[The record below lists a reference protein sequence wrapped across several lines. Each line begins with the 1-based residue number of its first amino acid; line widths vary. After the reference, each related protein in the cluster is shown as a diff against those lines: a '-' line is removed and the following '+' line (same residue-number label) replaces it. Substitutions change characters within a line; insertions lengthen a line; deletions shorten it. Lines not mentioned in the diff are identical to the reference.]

1 MSIKTIWATIQTAV
15 TAAGAWLGAFL
26 GGTDSLLYA
35 IVAFTIIDYAT
46 GVLAAINA
54 HKLSSSVG
62 FRGIARKVLIFA
74 LIGLAHL
81 LDVHVLGTPGVLRT
95 ATIFFYLSNEGIS
108 ILENA
113 SLLGLPIPSGLRRAL
128 DVIKQRGEAQP
139 EEETADTAGS
149 GSAVPA
155 GDKSGVNYPVP
166 TPRTDTTAEQ
176 TYRPRHAGPEE
187 LEQP

>member
-1 MSIKTIWATIQTAV
+1 MNIKAIWTGIQSVITAI
-15 TAAGAWLGAFL
+15 GAWLGAFL
-26 GGTDSLLYA
+26 GGADSLLYA

-62 FRGIARKVLIFA
+62 FRGIARKILIFA

-108 ILENA
+108 ILENVG
-113 SLLGLPIPSGLRRAL
+113 LLGLPIPGGLRQAL
-128 DVIKQRGEAQP
+128 DVIKQTGQNQPALKTSSTPPAQASSP
-139 EEETADTAGS
+139 
-149 GSAVPA
+149 
-155 GDKSGVNYPVP
+155 DKYSPP
-166 TPRTDTTAEQ
+166 TPQAGQ
-176 TYRPRHAGPEE
+176 INPSKYLPQHALPDEIE
-187 LEQP
+187 KP

>member
-1 MSIKTIWATIQTAV
+1 MSIKTIWTLFQGAITAI
-15 TAAGAWLGAFL
+15 GAWLGAFL

-46 GVLAAINA
+46 GILAAINA
-54 HKLSSSVG
+54 HRLSSSVG
-62 FRGIARKVLIFA
+62 FRGIARKILIFA

-113 SLLGLPIPSGLRRAL
+113 GLLGLPIPNGLRQAL
-128 DVIKQRGEAQP
+128 DVIKQTGQNQP
-139 EEETADTAGS
+139 ALKTSSPPAKASSPDKYSPPIPHADQTSPGKYLPQHALPDETEK
-149 GSAVPA
+149 P
-155 GDKSGVNYPVP
+155 
-166 TPRTDTTAEQ
+166 
-176 TYRPRHAGPEE
+176 
-187 LEQP
+187 

>member
-1 MSIKTIWATIQTAV
+1 MSIKTIWATIQATV
-15 TAAGAWLGAFL
+15 TGIGAWMGAFL
-26 GGTDSLLYA
+26 GGADSLLYA

-46 GVLAAINA
+46 GVLAAINS

-62 FRGIARKVLIFA
+62 FCGIARKVLIFA

-113 SLLGLPIPSGLRRAL
+113 GLLGLPIPNGLRRAL
-128 DVIKQRGEAQP
+128 DVIKQRDDTQP
-139 EEETADTAGS
+139 EAETADAAGS

-155 GDKSGVNYPVP
+155 GGGTGVNYPAP
-166 TPRTDTTAEQ
+166 TPRTGTTKPG
-176 TYRPRHAGPEE
+176 YRPRHASPD
-187 LEQP
+187 

>member
-1 MSIKTIWATIQTAV
+1 MNIKAIWTGIQSVITAI
-15 TAAGAWLGAFL
+15 GAWLGAFL
-26 GGTDSLLYA
+26 GGADSLLYA

-62 FRGIARKVLIFA
+62 FRGIARKILIFA

-113 SLLGLPIPSGLRRAL
+113 GLLGLPIPNGLRQAL
-128 DVIKQRGEAQP
+128 DVIKKRGETQP
-139 EEETADTAGS
+139 EEETIGVAGNGSAIPAGS
-149 GSAVPA
+149 ATR
-155 GDKSGVNYPVP
+155 VNYPVP
-166 TPRTDTTAEQ
+166 TPRTDTAKPN
-176 TYRPRHAGPEE
+176 YVPHHADPDG

>member
-1 MSIKTIWATIQTAV
+1 MSIKSIWVPIQGVITAV
-15 TAAGAWLGAFL
+15 GAWLGAFL

-54 HKLSSSVG
+54 HKLSSSVR
-62 FRGIARKVLIFA
+62 FRGIASKIIIFA

-113 SLLGLPIPSGLRRAL
+113 GLLGLPIPGGLKQAL
-128 DVIKQRGEAQP
+128 DTIKQTGQNQP
-139 EEETADTAGS
+139 ALKTSSTP
-149 GSAVPA
+149 PA
-155 GDKSGVNYPVP
+155 RASSPDNYSPP
-166 TPRTDTTAEQ
+166 IP
-176 TYRPRHAGPEE
+176 HAGQINPGKYLPQHALPDETE
-187 LEQP
+187 KP

>member
-1 MSIKTIWATIQTAV
+1 MNIKAIWAAIQ
-15 TAAGAWLGAFL
+15 AAITGIGAWLGAFL

-35 IVAFTIIDYAT
+35 IVAFTVIDYLT

-81 LDVHVLGTPGVLRT
+81 LDVHILGTPGVLRT

-113 SLLGLPIPSGLRRAL
+113 GLLGLPIPSGLRRAL
-128 DVIKQRGEAQP
+128 DVIKQRGDTQP
-139 EEETADTAGS
+139 EEETAHAAGS
-149 GSAVPA
+149 GSTVPA
-155 GDKSGVNYPVP
+155 GGGSGVNYPVP
-166 TPRTDTTAEQ
+166 TPRTGTTKPG
-176 TYRPRHAGPEE
+176 YRPRHASPDEPEK
-187 LEQP
+187 P

>member
-1 MSIKTIWATIQTAV
+1 MNIKAIWTSIQGVITAI
-15 TAAGAWLGAFL
+15 GAWLGAFL

-35 IVAFTIIDYAT
+35 IVGFTIIDYAT

-62 FRGIARKVLIFA
+62 FRGIARKIIIFA

-108 ILENA
+108 VLENA
-113 SLLGLPIPSGLRRAL
+113 ALLGLPIPGGLQQAL
-128 DVIKQRGEAQP
+128 DTIKQTGQNQP
-139 EEETADTAGS
+139 ALKTSSPPAKASSPDKYSPPIPQADQINPGKYLPQHALPNETEK
-149 GSAVPA
+149 P
-155 GDKSGVNYPVP
+155 
-166 TPRTDTTAEQ
+166 
-176 TYRPRHAGPEE
+176 
-187 LEQP
+187 

>member
-1 MSIKTIWATIQTAV
+1 MSIKTIWAAIQ
-15 TAAGAWLGAFL
+15 AAITGIGAWLGAFL

-46 GVLAAINA
+46 GVLVAINN

-113 SLLGLPIPSGLRRAL
+113 GLLGLPIPSGLRRAL
-128 DVIKQRGEAQP
+128 DVIKQRSDDQVEPKA
-139 EEETADTAGS
+139 ADAAGS

-155 GDKSGVNYPVP
+155 GDRSGVNYPVP
-166 TPRTDTTAEQ
+166 TPRTGTTKPG
-176 TYRPRHAGPEE
+176 YRPRHASPDEPEK
-187 LEQP
+187 P

>member
-1 MSIKTIWATIQTAV
+1 MLFQGAMTAI
-15 TAAGAWLGAFL
+15 GAWLGAFL
-26 GGTDSLLYA
+26 GGADSLLYA

-62 FRGIARKVLIFA
+62 FRGIARKILIFA

-108 ILENA
+108 VLENA
-113 SLLGLPIPSGLRRAL
+113 ALLGLPIPGGLKQAL
-128 DVIKQRGEAQP
+128 DTIKQTGQNQP
-139 EEETADTAGS
+139 AFKTS
-149 GSAVPA
+149 SPPA
-155 GDKSGVNYPVP
+155 RASNPDKYSPP
-166 TPRTDTTAEQ
+166 TPQAGQ
-176 TYRPRHAGPEE
+176 INPGKYLPQHALPDEKE
-187 LEQP
+187 KP